1 MVHYIYLLN
10 HNLMIRFFILLAML
24 GIVNCASVP
33 KTPLEVTYT
42 IDTFDVTKNQMQVT
56 FEITNNTNVNYTPG
70 NWELHWN
77 QMGGSVATES
87 LPEGRKKRR
96 HLRV

>member
-1 MVHYIYLLN
+1 MVHYIYLPN

-77 QMGGSVATES
+77 QMGEVW
-87 LPEGRKKRR
+87 PPKVCP
-96 HLRV
+96 RVYLLNG